1 MSENNQN
8 RPDRNRPDRP
18 EDANSPGSQSEFMI
32 EKIKERPV
40 NKKKLIRRTV
50 TTAAMA
56 VIFGLIACVT
66 FLILEPVISNWLYPE
81 EEPAPV
87 VFPED
92 QEEMAPEDMLSENIP
107 AENESEA
114 GDGTAS
120 LEPEQIQEILS
131 GVVLDR
137 ENYKQIYSALSVYVS
152 ELNHSMVT
160 VTGVSSNLDW
170 FNNVEES
177 KNQASGVIIA
187 DNGKE
192 LLILADYAPLRK
204 AESLTLSFTYLDS
217 INSSYQ
223 VEAELKEMD
232 VTTNLAVLSVD
243 LSDLSEEML
252 EEGGIAIAPLGSSNV
267 RSIVGTPVIALG
279 SPMGSSGS
287 LGYGMITASVAQN
300 DQADTNYKLLQTD
313 ICGSPNAGGVIFN
326 LQGQVLGIITGQKTN
341 ADMKNMVTAYGISEL
356 KKSIEKMS
364 NGEKI
369 AYLGISGIDVTD
381 EAYEEMGVPYGAF
394 VREVEMNSP
403 SMQAGIQQGDVITS
417 FGERSV
423 RNYSD
428 YVTALMQAEPDSDVE
443 LTVMR
448 AAQGAYKEMKI
459 RVTLTQR

>member
-1 MSENNQN
+1 MLENNQN
-8 RPDRNRPDRP
+8 KPDRP
-18 EDANSPGSQSEFMI
+18 EETDGSGSQSEFMI

-56 VIFGLIACVT
+56 VIFGMIACVT

-107 AENESEA
+107 AENEN
-114 GDGTAS
+114 GDEEGTIS
-120 LEPEQIQEILS
+120 LEQEQIREILS
-131 GVVLDR
+131 GLVLDK
-137 ENYKQIYSALSVYVS
+137 ENYKQIYNALSVYVS

-192 LLILADYAPLRK
+192 LLVLVDYTPLRK
-204 AESLTLSFTYLDS
+204 ADSLTLSFTYLDGTS
-217 INSSYQ
+217 SSYQ
-223 VEAELKEMD
+223 ASAELKAMD
-232 VTTNLAVLSVD
+232 VTTNLAVLSVN
-243 LSDLSEEML
+243 LSDLPDEL
-252 EEGGIAIAPLGSSNV
+252 LGEGGIAIAPLGSSNV
-267 RSIVGTPVIALG
+267 RNIVGTPVIALG

-287 LGYGMITASVAQN
+287 LGYGMITASTVQN
-300 DQADTNYKLLQTD
+300 NQADTNYKLLQTD
-313 ICGSPNAGGVIFN
+313 IYGSPNAGGVLFN
-326 LQGQVLGIITGQKTN
+326 LQGQVLGIITNQKTN
-341 ADMKNMVTAYGISEL
+341 ADMKNTVTAFGVSEL
-356 KKSIEKMS
+356 KKTIEKLS

-381 EAYEEMGVPYGAF
+381 EAYEELGVPYGAF

-403 SMQAGIQQGDVITS
+403 SMQAGIQQGDVIVS

-428 YVTALMQAEPDSDVE
+428 YITALMQTEADSSVE

-448 AAQGAYKEMKI
+448 AAQGEYKEMKI